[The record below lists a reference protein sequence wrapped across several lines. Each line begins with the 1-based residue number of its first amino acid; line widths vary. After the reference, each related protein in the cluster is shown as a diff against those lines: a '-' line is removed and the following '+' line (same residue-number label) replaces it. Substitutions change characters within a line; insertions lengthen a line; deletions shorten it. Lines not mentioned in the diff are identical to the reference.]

1 MSAYYVLSLFA
12 PYLTFIF
19 FLYKKLD
26 VSSAVIYILSFDLC
40 FVLSVLATPFYG
52 VISGV
57 LLYMI
62 LILAKKTKNYITNIS
77 KSI

>member
-12 PYLTFIF
+12 PYLTFMLFI
-19 FLYKKLD
+19 YKKLD
-26 VSSAVIYILSFDLC
+26 VSSTVIYILSFDLC
-40 FVLSVLATPFYG
+40 FVVSVLATPFYG